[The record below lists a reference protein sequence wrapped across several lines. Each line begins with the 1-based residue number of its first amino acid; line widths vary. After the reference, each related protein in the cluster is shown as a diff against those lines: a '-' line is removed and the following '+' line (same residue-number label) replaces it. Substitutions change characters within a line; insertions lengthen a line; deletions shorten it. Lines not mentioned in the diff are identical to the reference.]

1 LRQLTYAKSHD
12 ADTRLAKYLVDL
24 SGRSAGPARLSLPG
38 SKKELAAHLG
48 MTPATLSRSLK
59 RLSPLGVK
67 TSGADIEIEDMA
79 RLCATHS
86 RPIPEQRV
94 GRL

>member
-1 LRQLTYAKSHD
+1 MLAMKGVVYSHD

-79 RLCATHS
+79 RLCATRS
-86 RPIPEQRV
+86 KPASEQPGRP
-94 GRL
+94 